1 MAKRLGNFTLDFE
14 EYRPVVK
21 GYASVC
27 GNFEKEGPLGEFF
40 DLTFEDHFLGEA
52 SWEEAESKL
61 QTLSSETALKKAGI
75 SSEDVDF
82 VFAGDLLNQC
92 ISSTFGVKKFGIPFL
107 GQYGACSTMAQ
118 NLILCSVMVNSR
130 VAKNCLAVTSSHFCS
145 AERQFRTPLEYG
157 GQRPT
162 SAQWTVT
169 GSGALIIGD
178 SANKGRKSINENVV
192 YNPYISKAT
201 VGRIIDFDVID
212 VNNMGAAMAPAAA
225 DTIKNF
231 FSDTDTCPSD
241 YDLILTGDLGIV
253 GSRLLPRLLAKEGFD
268 ISNKHRDCGLLI
280 YDRKKQDVHSGG
292 SGCGCSAAV
301 LCSIILQKMERGELQ
316 NVLFIATGALMS
328 TTSSQQ
334 GKSIPGIAHLVNFK
348 LLS

>member
-1 MAKRLGNFTLDFE
+1 MAERLGNFTLDFD
-14 EYRPVVK
+14 RCRSFIK

-27 GNFEKEGPLGEFF
+27 GSFEKEGPLGEFF
-40 DLTFEDHFLGEA
+40 DLTFEDPFLGED

-61 QTLSSETALKKAGI
+61 QTLSSETAMKKAGLI
-75 SSEDVDF
+75 SKDIDF

-118 NLILCSVMVNSR
+118 NLILCSVMVNSGNAR
-130 VAKNCLAVTSSHFCS
+130 NCLAVTSSHFCS

-169 GSGALIIGD
+169 GSGAVVVGERP
-178 SANKGRKSINENVV
+178 NKSRQYLNNSIV
-192 YNPYISKAT
+192 YNPYISLAT
-201 VGRIIDFDVID
+201 VGRIVDFDVVD

-231 FSDTDTCPSD
+231 FLDTKTGPSD

-253 GSRLLPRLLAKEGFD
+253 GSRLLSELLEKEGFD
-268 ISNKHRDCGLLI
+268 ISRQHKDCGLLI

-292 SGCGCSAAV
+292 SGCGCSASV
-301 LCSIILQKMERGELQ
+301 LCSVVLQSMEKGELS
-316 NVLFIATGALMS
+316 NIVFVATGALMS

-348 LLS
+348 VAK